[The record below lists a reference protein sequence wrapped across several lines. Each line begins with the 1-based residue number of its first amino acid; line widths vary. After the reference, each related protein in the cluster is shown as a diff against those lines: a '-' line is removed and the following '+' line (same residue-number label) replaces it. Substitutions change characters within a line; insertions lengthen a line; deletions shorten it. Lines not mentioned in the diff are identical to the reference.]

1 MSSGRLACAVR
12 AGDTVYMYMSA
23 PVYAVRYKCRVIT
36 TDCIPS
42 DDRSEV
48 NVPAGTHAAHTN
60 AADVRT
66 TNARAKVAPHDT
78 PCKEMVLRLE
88 KRYDDDALPRT
99 RLRELGVQSV
109 RSARHLPDAAIREL
123 EGE

>member
-1 MSSGRLACAVR
+1 M
-12 AGDTVYMYMSA
+12 
-23 PVYAVRYKCRVIT
+23 
-36 TDCIPS
+36 
-42 DDRSEV
+42 
-48 NVPAGTHAAHTN
+48 NVPAGTHAASMNSVDT
-60 AADVRT
+60 RT
-66 TNARAKVAPHDT
+66 TDVRAKVAPHDT